1 MAAASGVSGT
11 LGEVRA
17 EQHLTAQGFEI
28 LAHNYR
34 IPGAEIDLIARKGD
48 LLVFAEVKLRTD
60 NAMVSGLDAVN
71 LKKMRR
77 IYKTA
82 VRWLCEHPVDAQPR
96 FDVIEI
102 TDTPQGLDFTYIEN
116 AFGAEVC
123 NEIF

>member
-1 MAAASGVSGT
+1 MSAREQGQRGESAATSFLERKGFDIISRNFHSRWGEIDIIASGHGY
-11 LGEVRA
+11 
-17 EQHLTAQGFEI
+17 I
-28 LAHNYR
+28 
-34 IPGAEIDLIARKGD
+34 
-48 LLVFAEVKLRTD
+48 VFAEVKLRAE

-71 LKKMRR
+71 LTKMRR

-82 VRWLCEHPVDAQPR
+82 VRWLCENPVDAQPR

-102 TDTPQGLDFTYIEN
+102 TDTPQGLDFTHIEN